1 VTPPKGQRFPVFA
14 YSMAMGV
21 RHGDSAWRATLDA
34 ELTRRRGD
42 IRRIL
47 EEYGVPLVASA
58 R

>member
-1 VTPPKGQRFPVFA
+1 
-14 YSMAMGV
+14 MALGV
-21 RHGDSAWRATLDA
+21 RHGDSVWRAIVDS

-47 EEYGVPLVASA
+47 EEYGVPLVDTAA